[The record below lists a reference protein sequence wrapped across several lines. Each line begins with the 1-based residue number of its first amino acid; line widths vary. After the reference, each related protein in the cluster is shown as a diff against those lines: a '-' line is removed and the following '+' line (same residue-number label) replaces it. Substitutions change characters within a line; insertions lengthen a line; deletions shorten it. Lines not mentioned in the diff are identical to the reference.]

1 VRSGQ
6 RDARG
11 KRPGCETSLRPFAV
25 QELDEKD
32 FIRFR
37 FSLACCSLPFSTKS
51 WADAQLDSI
60 NSSNNCN
67 PGGKSD
73 DWRNRPSGDRM
84 SVSDLKKVPT
94 TAGFNRPMQPRAR
107 TQAAATVRGRVA
119 KRSAT
124 NRLRGQVGRASS
136 GAQAGEKKFRR
147 RFPWPTVQDY
157 S

>member
-1 VRSGQ
+1 V
-6 RDARG
+6 
-11 KRPGCETSLRPFAV
+11 
-25 QELDEKD
+25 
-32 FIRFR
+32 
-37 FSLACCSLPFSTKS
+37 
-51 WADAQLDSI
+51 
-60 NSSNNCN
+60 NNCN

-107 TQAAATVRGRVA
+107 TQAAAKVRGRVA

-124 NRLRGQVGRASS
+124 NRLRGRIGRASS
-136 GAQAGEKKFRR
+136 RAQAGEKKIRG

>member
-1 VRSGQ
+1 MRRTSFDSAFHWRAAPCHSQQNLGLMPSWTASTAQMRS
-6 RDARG
+6 RW
-11 KRPGCETSLRPFAV
+11 AV
-25 QELDEKD
+25 FVFCTGIQE
-32 FIRFR
+32 
-37 FSLACCSLPFSTKS
+37 
-51 WADAQLDSI
+51 
-60 NSSNNCN
+60 NNVNNCN

-84 SVSDLKKVPT
+84 SVSDLKRSRRRP
-94 TAGFNRPMQPRAR
+94 AFNRPMQPRAR
-107 TQAAATVRGRVA
+107 TQAAATVRERVA